1 MQYLM
6 LNTRNET
13 SRIIFATKMSN
24 QTSDKKND
32 NHADVQY
39 IHQTSRYNCD
49 SSQWAR
55 SNIL

>member
-1 MQYLM
+1 M

-13 SRIIFATKMSN
+13 TRITFATKMSN
-24 QTSDKKND
+24 QTSDKKYD
-32 NHADVQY
+32 NHPDVQY

-49 SSQWAR
+49 PLQSTR